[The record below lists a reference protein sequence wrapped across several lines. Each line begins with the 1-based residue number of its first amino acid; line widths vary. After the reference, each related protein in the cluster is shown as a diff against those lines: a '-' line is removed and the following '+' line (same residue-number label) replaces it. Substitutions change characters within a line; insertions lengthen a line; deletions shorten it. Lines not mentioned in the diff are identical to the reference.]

1 MCNLEAK
8 TFRFFFLGRS
18 EVERVVSTCMA
29 MAYPRLLDS
38 VCFFILKIFLKKIN
52 IFLMFLDYF
61 DALYKK

>member
-52 IFLMFLDYF
+52 IF
-61 DALYKK
+61 